1 MLIRSHELGIYIQ
14 ILNSLKRQEKWEK
27 LNQGFYGPHDCQ
39 AVADFEAAIK
49 YITCVTDSVGQSISF
64 PSSFVRIKMQVKKLL

>member
-1 MLIRSHELGIYIQ
+1 MKTGVSLCVLVFYSHYLCALLAEFPTMLIRSHELGIYIQ

-39 AVADFEAAIK
+39 AVADFEAA
-49 YITCVTDSVGQSISF
+49 TNT
-64 PSSFVRIKMQVKKLL
+64 